1 MKKSPAELGD
11 ACHHGKRYSEIQK
24 EAKAQMLLPKEK
36 IRLLSMVDVLEPLSE
51 EELEDFSRRVPDTHV
66 EKGRVLYAPGDRSE
80 ALFMLKRGRVRIYK
94 IAPDGWEFTLA
105 VVEAGTMFG
114 EMALTAQRLRE
125 AYAEATEPSDV
136 CILKREDLERIV
148 RGNPEVGLRMMRVLS
163 ERLRLCE
170 TRLEDI
176 SLKDVPARLASLVLQ
191 LTESEGIMTPEGPKI
206 PTHYTH
212 RQLATMIGSSRE
224 TVTRAFTGLQEAGAV
239 ELRRRHIY
247 IKDVEALELA
257 AE

>member
-1 MKKSPAELGD
+1 
-11 ACHHGKRYSEIQK
+11 
-24 EAKAQMLLPKEK
+24 MLLPKEK

-51 EELEDFSRRVPDTHV
+51 EELEEFSRLVPDTHV
-66 EKGRVLYAPGDRSE
+66 EQGRIFYAPEDQSE
-80 ALFMLKRGRVRIYK
+80 ALFMLKTGRVRIYQV
-94 IAPDGWEFTLA
+94 APDGWEFTLA

-125 AYAEATEPSDV
+125 AYAEAMEPSDICV
-136 CILKREDLERIV
+136 LKNEDLERLV
-148 RGNPEVGLRMMRVLS
+148 RGNPDVGLRMIRVLS

-191 LTESEGIMTPEGPKI
+191 LAESEGIVTHEGPKI
-206 PTHYTH
+206 PTRYTH
-212 RQLATMIGSSRE
+212 RQLATMISSSRE
-224 TVTRAFTGLQEAGAV
+224 TVTRAFTKLQRAGAV
-239 ELRRRHIY
+239 ELRRRNIY
-247 IKDVEALELA
+247 VKDIKALERA

>member
-1 MKKSPAELGD
+1 
-11 ACHHGKRYSEIQK
+11 
-24 EAKAQMLLPKEK
+24 MLLPEEK
-36 IRLLSMVDVLEPLSE
+36 IRLLSMVDVLEPLSGK
-51 EELEDFSRRVPDTHV
+51 ELEEFSRRVPDTHV
-66 EKGRVLYAPGDRSE
+66 ERGEIFYAPGDRSE

-94 IAPDGWEFTLA
+94 VAPDGWEFTLA

-125 AYAEATEPSDV
+125 AYAEAVEPSDICV
-136 CILKREDLERIV
+136 LKSEDLERIV
-148 RGNPEVGLRMMRVLS
+148 RSNPDVGLRMIRVLS
-163 ERLRLCE
+163 ERLRVCE

-176 SLKDVPARLASLVLQ
+176 GLKEVPARLASLVLQ
-191 LTESEGIMTPEGPKI
+191 LAESEGVMTSDGPKI

-224 TVTRAFTGLQEAGAV
+224 TVTRAFTKLQKSGAV
-239 ELRRRHIY
+239 ELRRRRIY
-247 IKDVEALELA
+247 VKDVAALERV